1 MPHLS
6 ASYSI
11 TLRLRIDN
19 KPGMLGRILTKIGEA
34 GGSIGAVDMVRV
46 EDGGKVLIRDVT
58 VDCSSEEHANQVR
71 HAVDSMDGVTVTA
84 VSDRVFLAHLGG
96 KITVHSKIPLKTRD
110 DLSIAYT
117 PGVARICWAIA
128 KDKSASFNL
137 TIRKNTVAVVSD
149 GSAILGIGNLGPE
162 AAMPVMEGKAQLFK
176 EFGGVDAFPIC
187 IDVHDAE
194 GIIAFVKAI
203 APTFGGINLED
214 IAAPKCFEVERRL
227 KAELDIP
234 VFHDDQHGTAI
245 VMLAAMTNALKI
257 VKKDLS
263 KVRIVVSGVGASGTA
278 CTKILLAAGAKDII
292 GVDSKGVVSKS
303 RTDLNPEKKEYAS
316 ITNPRNVSGTLRD
329 VLKGADVFVG
339 LSSAGLLKR
348 ADILTMAKS
357 PIVFAMANPDPEIT
371 PEEAGDTV
379 AVMATGRSDYPNQI
393 NNVLAFPGVFRGAL
407 DAQATDINEEMKVA
421 AAHAIASLVEPHEL
435 SPDYIIPSTFNPRVG
450 RTVARAVKAAA
461 IKTGVIRKMTA
472 TPMVSQD
479 HVHPDPLPA
488 EFPAAE

>member
-11 TLRLRIDN
+11 TLRLEIEN
-19 KPGMLGRILTKIGEA
+19 QPGMLGRIATRIGEL
-34 GGSIGAVDMVRV
+34 GGSIGAIDMVRTLK
-46 EDGGKVLIRDVT
+46 GGAVLVRDIT
-58 VDCSSEEHANQVR
+58 VDCSSEEHAQKVQ
-71 HAVDSMDGVTVTA
+71 HGLDAMQGVSVVA

-96 KITVHSKIPLKTRD
+96 KITTNSKIPLKTRD

-117 PGVARICWAIA
+117 PGVARVCWAIA
-128 KDKSASFNL
+128 KDKAASFNL

-187 IDVHDAE
+187 IDVHDAD
-194 GIIAFVKAI
+194 GIVNFVKAI

-227 KAELDIP
+227 KTEVDIP

-257 VKKDLS
+257 VKKELQTA
-263 KVRIVVSGVGASGTA
+263 RIVVSGVGASGTA
-278 CTKILLAAGAKDII
+278 CTKILLSAGAKDII
-292 GVDSKGVVSKS
+292 GCDSKGIVSRD
-303 RTDLNPEKKEYAS
+303 RTDLNPEKVEYARL
-316 ITNPRNVSGTLRD
+316 TNPRNLKGSLKD
-329 VLKGADVFVG
+329 ALKGADAFIG
-339 LSSAGLLKR
+339 LSAKGLLKR
-348 ADILTMAKS
+348 ADILTMAKR

-371 PEEAGDTV
+371 PEEAGDSV

-407 DAQATDINEEMKVA
+407 DAGATDINEAMKVA
-421 AAHAIASLVEPHEL
+421 AARALASLVAPEEL
-435 SPDYIIPSTFNPRVG
+435 SSEYIIPSVFNAKVG
-450 RTVARAVKAAA
+450 PTVAKAVKETA
-461 IKTGVIRKMTA
+461 IASGICRKRSTVGA
-472 TPMVSQD
+472 PVADD
-479 HVHPDPLPA
+479 HLQEA
-488 EFPAAE
+488 QIA

>member
-1 MPHLS
+1 MAHLS

-11 TLRLRIDN
+11 TTRLQIDN
-19 KPGMLGRILTKIGEA
+19 KPGMLGKIATRIGEL
-34 GGSIGAVDMVRV
+34 GGSIGAIDMVRT
-46 EDGGKVLIRDVT
+46 EQGGKVLVRDISI
-58 VDCSSEEHANQVR
+58 DCSSEEHVETMRKGLQ
-71 HAVDSMDGVTVTA
+71 DMDGVNVVA

-96 KITVHSKIPLKTRD
+96 KLTTHSKIPLKTRD

-187 IDVHDAE
+187 IDVHTADE
-194 GIIAFVKAI
+194 IVAFVKAI

-227 KAELDIP
+227 KKELDIP

-263 KVRIVVSGVGASGTA
+263 KVKIVVSGVGASGTA
-278 CTKILLAAGAKDII
+278 CTKIMLAAGAKDIV
-292 GVDSKGVVSKS
+292 GCDSKGVVHKG
-303 RTDLNPEKKEYAS
+303 RTDLNDEKKEYADL
-316 ITNPRNVSGTLRD
+316 TNPRGVTGSLQD
-329 VLKGADVFVG
+329 ALKGADVFVG
-339 LSSAGLLKR
+339 LSAKGLLKR
-348 ADILTMAKS
+348 ADILTMAEH

-371 PEEAGDTV
+371 PEEAGETV

-407 DAQATDINEEMKVA
+407 DAGATDINEAMKVA
-421 AAHAIASLVEPHEL
+421 AAHALASLISDEER
-435 SPDYIIPSTFNPRVG
+435 SSEYIIPSTFDPRVG
-450 RTVARAVKAAA
+450 KTVAAAVREAA
-461 IKTGVIRKMTA
+461 IKSGCIRKKSTGTVPIFEEHINAM
-472 TPMVSQD
+472 
-479 HVHPDPLPA
+479 HR
-488 EFPAAE
+488 